1 MKNYGTIKI
10 YTHGATSSAAANS
23 KDTSKKMIAQLLK
36 YKRAIRNAFCL
47 NSSLHKH
54 SSLHFLHLLR
64 SGKKKKTTK
73 QLPLAGWI
81 CPWQE
86 L

>member
-23 KDTSKKMIAQLLK
+23 KDTSKNTIAQLLK
-36 YKRAIRNAFCL
+36 YKTAIRNAFCL

-64 SGKKKKTTK
+64 SGKKTK
-73 QLPLAGWI
+73 NLPLAVWI

>member
-10 YTHGATSSAAANS
+10 YTHGATSSAAANLQ
-23 KDTSKKMIAQLLK
+23 DTSKNMIAQLLK
-36 YKRAIRNAFCL
+36 YKIKEQSEMLFVEIVIYINIYLFIFSICL
-47 NSSLHKH
+47 GLVKR
-54 SSLHFLHLLR
+54 F
-64 SGKKKKTTK
+64 
-73 QLPLAGWI
+73 PLVVFI